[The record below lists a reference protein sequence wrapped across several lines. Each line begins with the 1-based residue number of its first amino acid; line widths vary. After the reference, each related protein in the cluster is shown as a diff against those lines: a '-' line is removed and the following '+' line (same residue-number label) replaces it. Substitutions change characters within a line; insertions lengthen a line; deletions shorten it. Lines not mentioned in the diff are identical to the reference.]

1 MEAFLLSVHVVAG
14 ILFVGPVAVSASL
27 FPRYATT
34 AGEVALVLYRITR
47 VYGLLA
53 VIVPVVG
60 IALASAQDRM
70 AEVWVLVAM
79 ALTALAG
86 ALLVLQITPRQRQAL
101 AAPDNRAGLR
111 RLGMLTGVFNLLWT
125 AVVVLMVVRP
135 GSSYV

>member
-34 AGEVALVLYRITR
+34 AGEVAEVLYRITR

-60 IALASAQDRM
+60 IALAFAQGRM
-70 AEVWVLVAM
+70 TEVWVLVAM

-86 ALLVLQITPRQRQAL
+86 AMLVLQITPRQREAL
-101 AAPDNRAGLR
+101 AAPDDRASLR